1 MSRYFLE
8 VSYKGTQYSGFQT
21 QENANTI
28 QAEVEKAF
36 ETLQRDKVIM
46 TGSSRTDA
54 GVHAIQNFFHFDYE
68 GLIHPQFAY
77 KINAILPPDIV
88 VKEIKPVLPEAHC
101 RFDAQSREYKYF
113 TYSKKDPFLSGRAYY
128 FPYTIDKTLL
138 QNAAAVVKEYRDFSS
153 FSKRNTQVK
162 NFNCGI
168 IESEWQTEG
177 DALVYYV
184 KANRFLRGMVRG
196 LTGTMLQVGRGKIS
210 LQQFRDIIEARDCT
224 KADFSVPGHGLFLI
238 KVNFPEEVWG
248 RGNGSVS

>member
-1 MSRYFLE
+1 MGAAYAGYQ
-8 VSYKGTQYSGFQT
+8 V
-21 QENANTI
+21 QENANTV
-28 QAEVEKAF
+28 QAEVEKA
-36 ETLQRDKVIM
+36 LQVYFKSKISL

-54 GVHAIQNFFHFDYE
+54 GVHALQNFFHLDCGFT
-68 GLIHPQFAY
+68 IPQE
-77 KINAILPPDIV
+77 KIYNLNALLPPDIAIRSIV
-88 VKEIKPVLPEAHC
+88 QVAADAHC

-113 TYSKKDPFLSGRAYY
+113 TYNRKDPFLSGRAYY
-128 FPYTIDKTLL
+128 FPYTIDKALL
-138 QNAAAVVKEYRDFSS
+138 QNAAAAVKEYRDFSS

-196 LTGTMLQVGRGKIS
+196 LAGTMLQVGRGKIS